1 MRVGDGADR
10 PRIGIAGSAGVG
22 KTTLALTLAGALDLP
37 VLPEEMRARLEGGFS
52 LHAISRLEHQ
62 ELLLSD
68 MAALDARLRASE
80 DGCVADRTPLDLA
93 AFWFCN
99 GFPVDREADTSRLM
113 HECVRATERFDIVV
127 VLPWGRVPLMD
138 DGIRST
144 NPWHQLHT
152 QTVIEGLCRRYVDAA
167 RLAFM
172 PPEIDEPD
180 TRCRWVMRR
189 LGMSV

>member
-1 MRVGDGADR
+1 MTLNGGDR

-22 KTTLALTLAGALDLP
+22 KTTLALTLAGTLDLP

-52 LHAISRLEHQ
+52 LHAISRREHQ
-62 ELLLSD
+62 EMLWND
-68 MAALDARLRASE
+68 VAALSARIGAAAAE
-80 DGCVADRTPLDLA
+80 GCVADRTPLDLA

-99 GFPVDREADTSRLM
+99 GFPVDREADTATLVSD
-113 HECVRATERFDIVV
+113 CARATEAFDLVV

-152 QTVIEGLCRRYVDAA
+152 QTMIEGLCRRYVAEG

-172 PPEIDEPD
+172 PPDVDEPD
-180 TRCRWVMRR
+180 GRCRWVMRR
-189 LGMSV
+189 LGMPV